1 MTAKLIDKDA
11 ALFTK
16 KTILCKF
23 SAKMQ
28 ERRGHCA
35 VYYNSHPKFI
45 ITFFIRWLNNFGDF
59 EVFWLVHFVEFLNV
73 STTDCKQQG

>member
-1 MTAKLIDKDA
+1 MSLKINDSTSIQFQIDNLGRKTAKLIDKDA
-11 ALFTK
+11 ALFTNN
-16 KTILCKF
+16 TILCKF

-45 ITFFIRWLNNFGDF
+45 ITFFIRWLNNFADF
-59 EVFWLVHFVEFLNV
+59 
-73 STTDCKQQG
+73 